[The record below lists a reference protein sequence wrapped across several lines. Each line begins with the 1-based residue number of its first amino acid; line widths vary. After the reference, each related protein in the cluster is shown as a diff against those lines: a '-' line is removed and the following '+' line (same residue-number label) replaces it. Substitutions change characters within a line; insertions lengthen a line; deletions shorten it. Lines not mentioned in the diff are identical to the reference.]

1 MESIMKKRILLIAA
15 LSLISINAH
24 SAMDEVSEPQLS
36 SIKEQIKSFSNIELV
51 SAFDSGT
58 IHSDYISE
66 QDANGNYEVTIIS
79 RGRVDVSFILDGYIT
94 VTPNNQSYV
103 AVAEHDEKW
112 LCLTQ
117 NEPFNNC
124 YKIIERDKNKHRI
137 CLEVD

>member
-1 MESIMKKRILLIAA
+1 MKKRTLLIAA

-36 SIKEQIKSFSNIELV
+36 SIKEQINSFSGIELI

-66 QDANGNYEVTIIS
+66 QDINGNYEITIIS
-79 RGRVDVSFILDGYIT
+79 RGRVDVSLIVGGYIT

-103 AVAEHDEKW
+103 AIAEHDEKW

-124 YKIIERDKNKHRI
+124 YKIIERDKNKHRL
-137 CLEVD
+137 CLEID

>member
-1 MESIMKKRILLIAA
+1 MKKRTLLIAA

-36 SIKEQIKSFSNIELV
+36 SIKEQINSFSGIELI

-66 QDANGNYEVTIIS
+66 QDINGNYEITIIS
-79 RGRVDVSFILDGYIT
+79 RGRVDVSLIVDGYIT

-103 AVAEHDEKW
+103 AIAEYDEKW

-124 YKIIERDKNKHRI
+124 YKIIERDKNKHRL
-137 CLEVD
+137 CLEID

>member
-1 MESIMKKRILLIAA
+1 MKKRILLIAA
-15 LSLISINAH
+15 ISLISSNAH

-36 SIKEQIKSFSNIELV
+36 SIKEQINSFSGIELI

-58 IHSDYISE
+58 IQSEFISE
-66 QDANGNYEVTIIS
+66 QNINGNYEVNIRS
-79 RGRVDVSFILDGYIT
+79 RGHINVSLIVDGYIT

-103 AVAEHDEKW
+103 AVSEDDEKW

-124 YKIIERDKNKHRI
+124 YKIIERDKNKHRL
-137 CLEVD
+137 CLEID